1 MTDFNLKDFFK
12 NIFRLDN
19 ENPNSKVLIVKFNLE
34 TSKGRVKKKL
44 EFFNF
49 VGDPPPPP
57 LKLENIQFFLHDP

>member
-34 TSKGRVKKKL
+34 ISKGRVKKK
-44 EFFNF
+44 
-49 VGDPPPPP
+49 VG
-57 LKLENIQFFLHDP
+57 IF